1 MHFKSDW
8 QKSFDSET
16 FKEDFQ
22 RSNGI
27 PTKVDMMYGEFG
39 DLGYLQTNNG
49 AQIVALPF
57 EDQNYQMVLVLPSGN
72 KGEVTDCDYPGSLP
86 F

>member
-8 QKSFDSET
+8 QKNFESET

-27 PTKVDMMYGEFG
+27 PTKVDMMYGEFD
-39 DLGYLQTNNG
+39 DLGYVQTNIG
-49 AQIVALPF
+49 AQIVAVPF
-57 EDQNYQMVLVLPSGN
+57 EDTNYQMVLVLPPEN
-72 KGEVTDCDYPGSLP
+72 TGEFYQFHL
-86 F
+86 